1 MKSLKNTNRQ
11 EAENQVDFTLLLGGK
26 KERARQVLAEM
37 GPAVFNGGLSTF
49 LAFILVAFSDSY
61 VFITFFKVSLTLEA
75 AFLHGLQDLHPRG
88 FQRLICLHH
97 LLQGKSNFIGSLLA
111 FILAAFSDSYVFI
124 TFFKVSLNLQAAFL
138 HGLQALHPRGFQ

>member
-1 MKSLKNTNRQ
+1 MFKRRPEKNTNRQ

-61 VFITFFKVSLTLEA
+61 VFITFFKASLTSE
-75 AFLHGLQDLHPRG
+75 
-88 FQRLICLHH
+88 
-97 LLQGKSNFIGSLLA
+97 
-111 FILAAFSDSYVFI
+111 
-124 TFFKVSLNLQAAFL
+124 AAFL
-138 HGLQALHPRGFQ
+138 HGLQALHPHGFQ

>member
-1 MKSLKNTNRQ
+1 
-11 EAENQVDFTLLLGGK
+11 
-26 KERARQVLAEM
+26 M

-75 AFLHGLQDLHPRG
+75 AFLLPFLLVAFSNSNVFITFFKVSLTLEAAFLHGLQALHPCLHSRG

-97 LLQGKSNFIGSLLA
+97 LLQGNSNLRGSFLLP
-111 FILAAFSDSYVFI
+111 FLLVAFSDSYVFI
-124 TFFKVSLNLQAAFL
+124 TFFNINLTLEAASIF
-138 HGLQALHPRGFQ
+138 

>member
-1 MKSLKNTNRQ
+1 MTPLKNTSQQ
-11 EAENQVDFTLLLGGK
+11 EAENQVDFTLSLGRK

-75 AFLHGLQDLHPRG
+75 AFLP
-88 FQRLICLHH
+88 
-97 LLQGKSNFIGSLLA
+97 SSLWLSA
-111 FILAAFSDSYVFI
+111 THMSS
-124 TFFKVSLNLQAAFL
+124 S
-138 HGLQALHPRGFQ
+138 PSSR